1 MLLIETILAQG
12 ESETLEFKPSFN
24 QDVIETAVA
33 LANTRGGRI
42 LIGVSNTGKPL
53 GTSFAK
59 EALRDAVTRISNAT
73 EPSVIPDTEKVSL
86 DGGDVLVLTIP
97 EYPLKPVA
105 VRGRCFKR
113 SGSTTRQ
120 MTPAEIAEVH
130 LQCTGQSPDALLV
143 DGKTVADLDLEL
155 VRLYMT
161 RAKNS
166 GRRSVSE
173 NDDPLAVLQKLE
185 LIRGEKEISRAA
197 IFLFGKNPQ
206 SPFSQAVV
214 HAGRIRGTTEIMD
227 DRFIRGS
234 IIEQVEDSLDFIKKH
249 MNVRSV
255 ISGKSQR
262 DDVWDYPL
270 TALREG
276 LTNAICHRDY
286 GDLADIQ
293 IKIYDQSLQIWSP
306 GFLPFGMTVEEL
318 LCPNH
323 SSKPRNRLIA
333 QAFYD
338 MGMIEQYGS
347 GIKRVVDACVHAG
360 LPKPEFENFSGGFR
374 IVFTPSQFI
383 KPAFGKPPRKP
394 QVTAQVTPHEGTKL
408 ALSQHQVKILHMCLV
423 ESSLVD
429 FMHLVGRS
437 DRTKFRNQLLNPLL
451 DLGLIEMTIPDKPT
465 SRLQK
470 YRLTEKGKQF
480 LKDKK

>member
-1 MLLIETILAQG
+1 MLPIETILAQG
-12 ESETLEFKPSFN
+12 ENETLEFKPSFN

-42 LIGVSNTGKPL
+42 VVGVSNAGAPL
-53 GTSFAK
+53 GASFSQ
-59 EALRDAVTRISNAT
+59 EALRDVVNRISNAT
-73 EPSVIPDTEKVSL
+73 EPSVIPDAEKVSL
-86 DGGDVLVLTIP
+86 PGGEVMVLTVP
-97 EYPLKPVA
+97 EYPLKPIA

-130 LQCTGQSPDALLV
+130 LQCTGQSADALLV
-143 DGKTVADLDLEL
+143 DGKTVDDLDMDQ

-161 RAKNS
+161 RAANS
-166 GRRSVSE
+166 GRRSFSG
-173 NDDPLAVLQKLE
+173 NDDPVAILQKLE
-185 LIRGEKEISRAA
+185 LIRGEKEITRAA

-206 SPFSQAVV
+206 SPFSQSVV
-214 HAGRIRGTTEIMD
+214 HAGRIRGAVDIMD

-234 IIEQVEDSLDFIKKH
+234 IINQVEESLDFIKKH
-249 MNVRSV
+249 INVQSV
-255 ISGKSQR
+255 ISGKSRR

-270 TALREG
+270 EALREA
-276 LTNAICHRDY
+276 LTNAVCHRDY
-286 GDLADIQ
+286 GDLGDIQ
-293 IKIYDQSLQIWSP
+293 IKVYDQSLQIWSP

-318 LCPNH
+318 LRPNH

-347 GIKRVVDACVHAG
+347 GIKRVIDACLEAG
-360 LPKPEFENFSGGFR
+360 LPEPEFENFSGGFQ
-374 IVFTPSQFI
+374 IMF
-383 KPAFGKPPRKP
+383 KPTA
-394 QVTAQVTPHEGTKL
+394 QVTAQVKAHEGVQEVQVTPHEGTKS
-408 ALSQHQVKILHMCLV
+408 APSRHQVEILHMCLKD
-423 ESSLVD
+423 SFLVD
-429 FMHLVGRS
+429 LMRIVGRS

-451 DLGLIEMTIPDKPT
+451 ESGLIEMTIPDKPT